1 MIEQKILEGLITS
14 EDYLRQTKPFL
25 KDEYFKDFTIK
36 TLFNLVN
43 EYVDKYN
50 KVPNVESLKVD
61 LSNLTHLS
69 EDQYSDCSK
78 YLQGIGP
85 NNVVDSE
92 WLTSE
97 TEKFCQTQA
106 VYNAI
111 MESIQILDGKTKTS
125 KGAIP
130 ALLTDALSVS
140 FILM

>member
-85 NNVVDSE
+85 NNVVD
-92 WLTSE
+92 
-97 TEKFCQTQA
+97 
-106 VYNAI
+106 
-111 MESIQILDGKTKTS
+111 
-125 KGAIP
+125 
-130 ALLTDALSVS
+130 
-140 FILM
+140 